1 MYKIVFTLQNYDKI
15 VNFVR
20 HENIQHTFD
29 MKKKIVL
36 LAAALVAL
44 SAAAQPQQRPASPV
58 KPSDYQFTTVKELPV
73 TSMKNQANSGTC
85 WCFSALSFIESEVI
99 KAKSLKPEAYP
110 DLSEMFVIRHSYHD
124 RAEKYVR
131 LNGFLNMAQGSG
143 FGDVLEV
150 IREYGIVPEK
160 AYHGMN
166 YGTELPAQGELDG
179 VLKGYVQAVVKN
191 PNRKLT
197 PVWMKGF
204 DGILDAY
211 LGEVPETFDVDGV
224 TYTPESYRDALG
236 INPDD
241 YVNIS
246 SFTHHPFYSQFVIE
260 VEDNWRWGLCYN
272 LPLDEFM
279 AVIDNAIDKGY
290 TVAWGGDVS
299 ESGFTRD
306 GLAILV
312 DTSVKPTGS
321 DQERWVGP
329 AQQAQAAPQPK
340 KELPKEIEVTQEN
353 RQQWFD
359 EKTSTDDHGMHL
371 YGIAKDQNGN
381 KYYLIK
387 NSWGVT
393 GAYDGVWYMSEAF
406 VKGKTLNFVV
416 NKKALPKDIAKKLG
430 IK

>member
-1 MYKIVFTLQNYDKI
+1 
-15 VNFVR
+15 
-20 HENIQHTFD
+20 
-29 MKKKIVL
+29 MKKSFVLFTAAL
-36 LAAALVAL
+36 LALTASAQTRTAA
-44 SAAAQPQQRPASPV
+44 PAV
-58 KPSDYQFTTVKELPV
+58 KASDYQFTTVKEIPV

-85 WCFSALSFIESEVI
+85 WCFSAISF
-99 KAKSLKPEAYP
+99 
-110 DLSEMFVIRHSYHD
+110 LSEMFVVRHSYHD
-124 RAEKYVR
+124 RALKYVR

-150 IREYGIVPEK
+150 IRDYGIMPQK
-160 AYHGMN
+160 DYTGMH
-166 YGTELPAQGELDG
+166 YGTELPAQGELDA

-197 PVWMKGF
+197 PVWTKGF

-211 LGEVPETFDVDGV
+211 LGEVPETFVENGV

-246 SFTHHPFYSQFVIE
+246 SFTHHPFYSQFAIE

-279 AVIDNAIDKGY
+279 AVIDNAVNNGY

-299 ESGFTRD
+299 ETGFTRD

-312 DTSVKPTGS
+312 DTSVKPTG
-321 DQERWVGP
+321 
-329 AQQAQAAPQPK
+329 
-340 KELPKEIEVTQEN
+340 
-353 RQQWFD
+353 D

-393 GAYDGVWYMSEAF
+393 GAYKGVWYMSENF

>member
-1 MYKIVFTLQNYDKI
+1 MKKVLFTLS
-15 VNFVR
+15 
-20 HENIQHTFD
+20 
-29 MKKKIVL
+29 L
-36 LAAALVAL
+36 LAVLPVIAD
-44 SAAAQPQQRPASPV
+44 AQSTPRVRAR
-58 KPSDYQFTTVKELPV
+58 DYQFTTVKEIPV

-85 WCFSALSFIESEVI
+85 WCFSAISFLESEVI
-99 KAKSLKPEAYP
+99 KAKNLKPEAYP
-110 DLSEMFVIRHSYHD
+110 DLSEMFVVRHSYHD
-124 RAEKYVR
+124 RALKYVR
-131 LNGFLNMAQGSG
+131 LNGYLNMAQGSG

-150 IREYGIVPEK
+150 IRDYGIVPQQV
-160 AYHGMN
+160 YTGMN
-166 YGTELPAQGELDG
+166 YGTELPAQGELDA

-197 PVWMKGF
+197 PVWAKGF

-211 LGEVPETFDVDGV
+211 LGEVPETFVENGV

-246 SFTHHPFYSQFVIE
+246 SFTHHPFYSQFAIE

-279 AVIDNAIDKGY
+279 AVIDNAIENGY

-299 ESGFTRD
+299 ETGFTRD

-312 DTSVKPTGS
+312 DTKVRPSGS
-321 DQERWVGP
+321 DQERWVG
-329 AQQAQAAPQPK
+329 ADQQAQDAQSKKDLPQ
-340 KELPKEIEVTQEN
+340 EIEVTQEN

-393 GAYDGVWYMSEAF
+393 GAYDGVWYMSESF

>member
-1 MYKIVFTLQNYDKI
+1 
-15 VNFVR
+15 
-20 HENIQHTFD
+20 
-29 MKKKIVL
+29 MKKAFL
-36 LAAALVAL
+36 FLAAALL
-44 SAAAQPQQRPASPV
+44 TLTAAAQQPRPASPV
-58 KPSDYQFTTVKELPV
+58 KPADYQFTTVKEIPI
-73 TSMKNQANSGTC
+73 TSIKNQANSGTC
-85 WCFSALSFIESEVI
+85 WCFSALSFLESEVI
-99 KAKSLKPEAYP
+99 KAKNLKPEAYP
-110 DLSEMFVIRHSYHD
+110 DLSEMFVVRHSYHD
-124 RAEKYVR
+124 RAIKYVR
-131 LNGFLNMAQGSG
+131 LNGYLNMAQGSG

-150 IREYGIVPEK
+150 VRDYGIMPED

-179 VLKGYVQAVVKN
+179 VLKGYVQAAVKN

-211 LGEVPETFDVDGV
+211 LGELPETFVEKGV
-224 TYTPESYRDALG
+224 TYTAESYRDALG

-246 SFTHHPFYSQFVIE
+246 SFTHHPFYTQFAIE

-279 AVIDNAIDKGY
+279 AVIDNAIDNGY

-299 ESGFTRD
+299 ETGFTRD
-306 GLAILV
+306 GLGVLI

-329 AQQAQAAPQPK
+329 AAPQQAAPQAK
-340 KELPKEIEVTQEN
+340 KELPKEIVVTQEN

-371 YGIAKDQNGN
+371 YGIAKDQNGT

-387 NSWGVT
+387 NSWGTT
-393 GAYDGVWYMSEAF
+393 GAYDGIWYMSEAF

>member
-1 MYKIVFTLQNYDKI
+1 
-15 VNFVR
+15 
-20 HENIQHTFD
+20 
-29 MKKKIVL
+29 MKKAFVLFTAAL
-36 LAAALVAL
+36 LALTASAQTRTAA
-44 SAAAQPQQRPASPV
+44 PAV
-58 KPSDYQFTTVKELPV
+58 KASDYQFTTVKEIPV

-85 WCFSALSFIESEVI
+85 WCFSAISFLESEII
-99 KAKSLKPEAYP
+99 KAKNLKPEAYP
-110 DLSEMFVIRHSYHD
+110 DLSEMFVVRHSYHD
-124 RAEKYVR
+124 RALKYVR

-150 IREYGIVPEK
+150 IRDYGIMPQK
-160 AYHGMN
+160 DYTGMH
-166 YGTELPAQGELDG
+166 YGTELPAQGELDA

-197 PVWMKGF
+197 PVWTKGF

-211 LGEVPETFDVDGV
+211 LGEVPETFVENGV

-246 SFTHHPFYSQFVIE
+246 SFTHHPFYSQFAIE

-279 AVIDNAIDKGY
+279 AVIDNAVNNGY

-299 ESGFTRD
+299 ETGFTRD

-329 AQQAQAAPQPK
+329 AAQQPAAQEAK
-340 KELPKEIEVTQEN
+340 KDLPKEIEVTQEN

-371 YGIAKDQNGN
+371 YGIAKDQNGT

-393 GAYDGVWYMSEAF
+393 GAYKGVWYMSENF

>member
-1 MYKIVFTLQNYDKI
+1 
-15 VNFVR
+15 
-20 HENIQHTFD
+20 
-29 MKKKIVL
+29 MKKAFII
-36 LAAALVAL
+36 LAAALLAMT
-44 SAAAQPQQRPASPV
+44 AAAQPRQAAPAPV
-58 KPSDYQFTTVKELPV
+58 KTSDYQFTTVKEAPI
-73 TSMKNQANSGTC
+73 TSMKNQSNSGTC
-85 WCFSALSFIESEVI
+85 WCFSALSFLESEII
-99 KAKSLKPEAYP
+99 KAKNLKADAYP
-110 DLSEMFVIRHSYHD
+110 DLSEMFVVRHSYHD
-124 RAEKYVR
+124 RALKFVR

-150 IREYGIVPEK
+150 IRDYGIAPQS
-160 AYHGMN
+160 AFSGMN
-166 YGTELPAQGELDG
+166 YGYELPAQGELDA
-179 VLKGYVQAVVKN
+179 VLKGYVQAVIKN

-197 PVWMKGF
+197 ANWIKGF

-211 LGEVPETFDVDGV
+211 LGEIPETFVVNGV
-224 TYTPESYRDALG
+224 TYTPETYRDALG

-246 SFTHHPFYSQFVIE
+246 SYTHHPFYTQFAIE

-279 AVIDNAIDKGY
+279 AVIDNAIDNGY

-299 ESGFTRD
+299 ETGFTRD

-321 DQERWVGP
+321 DQERWVGGPDQRPPFPPQAGQAGP
-329 AQQAQAAPQPK
+329 A
-340 KELPKEIEVTQEN
+340 KELPKELEVTQES
-353 RQQWFD
+353 RQVMFD
-359 EKTSTDDHGMHL
+359 EKTSTDDHGMHI
-371 YGIAKDQNGN
+371 YGTAKDQNGT
-381 KYYLIK
+381 KYYLVK

-393 GAYDGVWYMSEAF
+393 GAYDGTWYMSENF
-406 VKGKTLNFVV
+406 VKAKTLNFVV

>member
-1 MYKIVFTLQNYDKI
+1 
-15 VNFVR
+15 
-20 HENIQHTFD
+20 
-29 MKKKIVL
+29 MKKSFFL
-36 LAAALVAL
+36 LAAALLAL
-44 SAAAQPQQRPASPV
+44 TAAAQPRQAAPAAVRPA
-58 KPSDYQFTTVKELPV
+58 DYQFTTVKEIPV

-85 WCFSALSFIESEVI
+85 WCFSALSFFESEII
-99 KAKSLKPEAYP
+99 KAKNLKADAYP
-110 DLSEMFVIRHSYHD
+110 DLSEMFVVRHSYHD
-124 RAEKYVR
+124 RALKFVR

-150 IREYGIVPEK
+150 IRDYGIAPQS
-160 AYHGMN
+160 AFSGMN
-166 YGTELPAQGELDG
+166 YGYELPAQGELDA
-179 VLKGYVQAVVKN
+179 VLKGYVQAVIKN

-197 PVWMKGF
+197 ANWIKGF

-211 LGEVPETFDVDGV
+211 LGEIPETFVVNGV
-224 TYTPESYRDALG
+224 TYTPETYRDALG

-246 SFTHHPFYSQFVIE
+246 SYTHHPFYTQFAIE

-279 AVIDNAIDKGY
+279 AVIDNAIDNGY

-299 ESGFTRD
+299 ETGFTRD

-321 DQERWVGP
+321 DQERWVGGPDQRPPFPPQAGQAGP
-329 AQQAQAAPQPK
+329 A
-340 KELPKEIEVTQEN
+340 KELPKELEVTQES
-353 RQQWFD
+353 RQVMFD
-359 EKTSTDDHGMHL
+359 EKTSTDDHGMHI
-371 YGIAKDQNGN
+371 YGTAKDQNGT
-381 KYYLIK
+381 KYYLVK

-393 GAYDGVWYMSEAF
+393 GAYDGTWYMSENF
-406 VKGKTLNFVV
+406 VKAKTLNFVV

>member
-1 MYKIVFTLQNYDKI
+1 
-15 VNFVR
+15 
-20 HENIQHTFD
+20 
-29 MKKKIVL
+29 MKKALFL
-36 LAAALVAL
+36 LAATLLPLA
-44 SAAAQPQQRPASPV
+44 AAAQSRPAAPAV
-58 KPSDYQFTTVKELPV
+58 KTSDYQFTTVKEIPV

-85 WCFSALSFIESEVI
+85 WCFSALSFLESEVI
-99 KAKSLKPEAYP
+99 KAKNLKADAYP
-110 DLSEMFVIRHSYHD
+110 DLSEMFVVRHSYHD
-124 RAEKYVR
+124 RALKYVR
-131 LNGFLNMAQGSG
+131 LNGFLNFAQGSG

-150 IREYGIVPEK
+150 IRDYGIVPQS
-160 AYHGMN
+160 AFSGMN
-166 YGTELPAQGELDG
+166 YGYELPAQGELNA
-179 VLKGYVQAVVKN
+179 VLKGYVQAVNTN

-197 PVWMKGF
+197 ANWIKGF

-211 LGEVPETFDVDGV
+211 LGEIPESFEVNGV
-224 TYTPESYRDALG
+224 TYTPETYRDFLG

-246 SFTHHPFYSQFVIE
+246 SYTHHPFYTQFAIE

-279 AVIDNAIDKGY
+279 AVIDNAVENGY

-299 ESGFTRD
+299 ETGFTRD
-306 GLAILV
+306 GLAILL
-312 DTSVKPTGS
+312 DTNVKPTGS
-321 DQERWVGP
+321 DQERWTGP
-329 AQQAQAAPQPK
+329 AGSAPAAAPAK
-340 KELPKEIEVTQEN
+340 KELPKEMEVTQES
-353 RQQWFD
+353 RQLMFD

-371 YGIAKDQNGN
+371 YGIAKDQAGT

-393 GAYDGVWYMSEAF
+393 GAYDGTWYMSENF
-406 VKGKTLNFVV
+406 VKAKTLNFVV

>member
-1 MYKIVFTLQNYDKI
+1 
-15 VNFVR
+15 
-20 HENIQHTFD
+20 
-29 MKKKIVL
+29 MKKAFIF
-36 LAAALVAL
+36 LAAALVAMT
-44 SAAAQPQQRPASPV
+44 AAAQPRQAAPSLVRPT
-58 KPSDYQFTTVKELPV
+58 DYQFTTVKELPI
-73 TSMKNQANSGTC
+73 TPMKNQANSGTC
-85 WCFSALSFIESEVI
+85 WCFSALSFFESEII
-99 KAKSLKPEAYP
+99 KAKNLKADAYP
-110 DLSEMFVIRHSYHD
+110 DLSEMFVVRHSYHD
-124 RAEKYVR
+124 RAIKYVR
-131 LNGFLNMAQGSG
+131 LNGYLNMAQGSG

-150 IREYGIVPEK
+150 MRDYGIVPES

-179 VLKGYVQAVVKN
+179 VLKGYVQAAVKN

-211 LGEVPETFDVDGV
+211 LGGLPETFVENGV
-224 TYTPESYRDALG
+224 TYTAESYRDALG
-236 INPDD
+236 INLDD

-246 SFTHHPFYSQFVIE
+246 SFTHHPFYTQFAIE

-279 AVIDNAIDKGY
+279 AVIDNAINNGY

-306 GLAILV
+306 GLAVLV
-312 DTSVKPTGS
+312 DTNVKPTGS

-329 AQQAQAAPQPK
+329 AAPGAPAARPEPR

-371 YGIAKDQNGN
+371 YGIAKDQNGT

-393 GAYDGVWYMSEAF
+393 GAYDGMWYMSEAF

>member
-1 MYKIVFTLQNYDKI
+1 MTL
-15 VNFVR
+15 
-20 HENIQHTFD
+20 H
-29 MKKKIVL
+29 MKRMIL
-36 LAAALVAL
+36 TLALAAF
-44 SAAAQPQQRPASPV
+44 AAASLGAQAPKV
-58 KPSDYQFTTVKELPV
+58 KPADYQFTTVKEIPV
-73 TSMKNQANSGTC
+73 TSMKNQNRSGTC
-85 WCFSALSFIESEVI
+85 WCFSALSFLESEVI
-99 KAKSLKPEAYP
+99 KAKNLKAEAYP
-110 DLSEMFVIRHSYHD
+110 DFSEMFVVRHSYHD
-124 RAEKYVR
+124 RAVKFVR
-131 LNGFLNMAQGSG
+131 LNGYLNMAAGSG

-150 IREYGIVPEK
+150 IRDYGLMPQS
-160 AYHGMN
+160 AYSGMN
-166 YGTELPAQGELDG
+166 YGYDLPVQGELDA

-197 PVWMKGF
+197 PVWPKGF

-211 LGEVPETFDVDGV
+211 LGELPETFVENGV
-224 TYTPESYRDALG
+224 TYTAESYRDAMG

-246 SFTHHPFYSQFVIE
+246 SYTHHPFYSQFAIE

-279 AVIDNAIDKGY
+279 AIIDNAVENGY
-290 TVAWGGDVS
+290 TVLWGGDVS
-299 ESGFTRD
+299 EPGFTRD
-306 GLAILV
+306 GLAVLL
-312 DTSVKPTGS
+312 DTEAKATTGS
-321 DQERWVGP
+321 DQERWVGKAEDKP
-329 AQQAQAAPQPK
+329 AAAAEK
-340 KELPKEIEVTQEN
+340 KELPKELQVTQEI
-353 RQQWFD
+353 RQRMYD

-371 YGIAKDQNGN
+371 YGTAKDQNGT

-393 GAYDGVWYMSEAF
+393 GAYDGTWYMSENF